1 MSSANMSVVLDLE
14 LKYGGNDLLK
24 KTKMR
29 IDTIDSL
36 SIIKIDSKIV
46 A

>member
-1 MSSANMSVVLDLE
+1 MEEMIF
-14 LKYGGNDLLK
+14 G

-36 SIIKIDSKIV
+36 HIIKIDSKIV